1 MTKCFY
7 KQIYPIFVFK
17 IDKDYIVLAKEDQSE
32 FYKKLGISIKEA
44 RQSASLKQE
53 YVAYQLGLK
62 RTSLVNIEQ
71 GNQKIQLHALVQL
84 AEILNVNLNELI
96 PNNVDVSKVSLD
108 KKSET
113 KLTKELDKQVN
124 NTKETFEILSNFLKL
139 SQNKNSNK

>member
-1 MTKCFY
+1 MS
-7 KQIYPIFVFK
+7 
-17 IDKDYIVLAKEDQSE
+17 AKENQSE
-32 FYKKLGISIKEA
+32 FYKKLGVSIKRA
-44 RQSASLKQE
+44 RQRAFLKQE
-53 YVAYQLGLK
+53 YVAYQLGLT

-71 GNQKIQLHALVQL
+71 GNQKIQVHALVQL
-84 AEILNVNLNELI
+84 AEILNISLNELI
-96 PNNVDVSKVSLD
+96 PSTLDVSKVSLD